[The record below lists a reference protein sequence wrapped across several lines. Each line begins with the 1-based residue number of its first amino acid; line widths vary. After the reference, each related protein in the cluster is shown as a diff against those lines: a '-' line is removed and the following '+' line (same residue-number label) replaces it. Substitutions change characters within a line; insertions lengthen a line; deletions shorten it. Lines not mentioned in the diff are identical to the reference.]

1 MRIDR
6 KRKSMRIAAKIQAK
20 SISKV
25 QILNNFLESAKVREL
40 IEHGYPRD
48 TAIVGAIWLWN
59 TFATTERRSLLI
71 IGNSQGKLARDTSK
85 RHSQVSRIPSDGICP
100 TIYPTSSVF
109 KRNLSAGMSQT
120 AYCRFTARLSIR
132 LTSVWRCVTTVRR
145 V

>member
-100 TIYPTSSVF
+100 TSSVF

-120 AYCRFTARLSIR
+120 AYCRSIARLSIR